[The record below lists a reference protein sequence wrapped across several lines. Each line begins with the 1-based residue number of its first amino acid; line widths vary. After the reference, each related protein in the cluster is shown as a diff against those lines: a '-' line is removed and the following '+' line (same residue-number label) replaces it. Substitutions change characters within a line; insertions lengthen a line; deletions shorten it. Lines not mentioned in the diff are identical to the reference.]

1 MAAKEL
7 EARLDLLQE
16 QIDQLYS
23 WHGRKNLLKQRAQAK
38 LGEISCGMGA
48 RWISTEGQAVTK
60 RE

>member
-38 LGEISCGMGA
+38 LGESPAEWGPDGY
-48 RWISTEGQAVTK
+48 RLKVKQ
-60 RE
+60 